1 MSDIKLTFVVLKL
14 LQLIIFI
21 VYGRILSRTKS
32 DRDFWL
38 KAIIPVLTYSVIT
51 GLRFGRFIDYNVYYF
66 RYVNLGES
74 LNSEDYEPV
83 FSYIC
88 HFLYNAGVPYYLFV
102 FLQCAFLITTI
113 FILIKNYRKP
123 LLYILPL
130 ILFELV
136 GNEMFIRWYLGFSFF
151 LLALNSYINVKRI
164 WYTFIWLLLAIST
177 HVGFVVF
184 APVFLF
190 GRILN
195 EKTIPPKIA
204 TVIFLISTFM
214 MSLSNL
220 AFFTTIS
227 TALVNLGIGSNDMRV
242 GNYLNATE
250 ALINGEFG
258 NTGVMERTLSNNIRL
273 AIAYAPTIWFAKEYV
288 KKYKYG
294 ILFYNFFVMGAIVS
308 PLFSLIE
315 IFNRYALALTFFS
328 CISSGILFYEVLQN
342 KTKHSVIIFFIC
354 LFSFLSAI
362 WPNVSG
368 AYSLKSDNEMLF
380 IWDANGRN
388 YLPYWRR

>member
-227 TALVNLGIGSNDMRV
+227 TALVNLGIGSIDMRV

-294 ILFYNFFVMGAIVS
+294 ILFIT
-308 PLFSLIE
+308 SLLWE
-315 IFNRYALALTFFS
+315 LL
-328 CISSGILFYEVLQN
+328 
-342 KTKHSVIIFFIC
+342 SVHCFH
-354 LFSFLSAI
+354 
-362 WPNVSG
+362 
-368 AYSLKSDNEMLF
+368 
-380 IWDANGRN
+380 
-388 YLPYWRR
+388 